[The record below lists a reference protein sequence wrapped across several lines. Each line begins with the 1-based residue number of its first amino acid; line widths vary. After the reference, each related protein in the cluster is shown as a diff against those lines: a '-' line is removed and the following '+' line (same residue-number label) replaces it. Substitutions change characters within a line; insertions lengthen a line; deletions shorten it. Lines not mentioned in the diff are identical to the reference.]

1 MLPPNNEKE
10 GLFPMNNT
18 DNAVRIAHDTVNNVD
33 IEVNRDTLIQLMKDG
48 RQVDFVLH
56 EVRQDEDGYMSWDV
70 EFWSYLDNNKFIR
83 TYAMNGRTLR
93 EFNRFNIYDMATEF
107 DMDRAKEIRIS

>member
-1 MLPPNNEKE
+1 
-10 GLFPMNNT
+10 MNNT
-18 DNAVRIAHDTVNNVD
+18 DKAVRIAHDTVNNVD

-48 RQVDFVLH
+48 RQVDFVLN

-70 EFWSYLDNNKFIR
+70 EFWSYLENNKFIR